1 MYTKTVIASV
11 AALPLTI
18 VGSILKYV
26 YQDWEFVKW
35 IVVAVLI
42 DTFVSMVKHWILCDF
57 NSEEFWQKLA
67 KKVFVYIALLILSNL
82 LTYSTVNGHT
92 VEATSLFGEYICW
105 AMLLREAISII
116 ENSNAIFPWCP
127 IWLLKRLKDYNEK
140 GEYIKNR
147 ENAMQHDQEQNMED

>member
-1 MYTKTVIASV
+1 
-11 AALPLTI
+11 
-18 VGSILKYV
+18 VG
-26 YQDWEFVKW
+26 
-35 IVVAVLI
+35 
-42 DTFVSMVKHWILCDF
+42 
-57 NSEEFWQKLA
+57 
-67 KKVFVYIALLILSNL
+67 
-82 LTYSTVNGHT
+82 
-92 VEATSLFGEYICW
+92 ATTLFGEYICW